1 MQVTKTT
8 QKPSFEPITISIV
21 IESKKEYDVM
31 VVMSKLNVSI
41 PDLFIDEK
49 RPFIKS
55 FLNALGK
62 ALNIKYK

>member
-1 MQVTKTT
+1 MKVTETT